1 MSASMTLPAAT
12 FWSSLHAIDR
22 PGERPKPHLGFLMRW
37 GVGAIILLL
46 LAAVAYTAWPLINL
60 YQVAAAVRSSDTV
73 AFLQRVDLP
82 AVRKSIARQ
91 ILDRASE
98 GKITGVKMSVN
109 PAGRE
114 IAANLLEAKLED
126 VITPEM
132 LFDILRRGRAS
143 GGAGVAPSGPG
154 SGPSPNTLPSNPL
167 SRLKSLSF
175 PTPSTFQVSLGEGNE
190 PNDWLTLILILRPPM
205 WKLSGVKLPDT
216 VFDRFQRKIHIEIS
230 GAK

>member
-1 MSASMTLPAAT
+1 
-12 FWSSLHAIDR
+12 
-22 PGERPKPHLGFLMRW
+22 MRW

-98 GKITGVKMSVN
+98 GKITGVKMSVD

-143 GGAGVAPSGPG
+143 GGAGRRPLGPRKRALCLCSTVKPPVAAQKP
-154 SGPSPNTLPSNPL
+154 
-167 SRLKSLSF
+167 
-175 PTPSTFQVSLGEGNE
+175 E
-190 PNDWLTLILILRPPM
+190 
-205 WKLSGVKLPDT
+205 LPDT
-216 VFDRFQRKIHIEIS
+216 EHLS
-230 GAK
+230 GLVGRGKRAKRLADTDPYSETSNVEALGCQTAGYSV